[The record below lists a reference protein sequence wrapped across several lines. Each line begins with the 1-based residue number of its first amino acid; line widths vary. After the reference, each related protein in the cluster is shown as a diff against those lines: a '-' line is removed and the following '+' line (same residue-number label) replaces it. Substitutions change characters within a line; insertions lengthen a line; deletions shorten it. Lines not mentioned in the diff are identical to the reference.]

1 MVEPALP
8 KLRSV
13 LACNIGVCMEGFD
26 FIAYSY
32 FSFVIARTFFPHG
45 DNLSA
50 LLLGFATFGL
60 AYVVRPLG
68 GIFWGVY
75 ADKVGRRPA
84 LVIISLLMAVSVAVI
99 AFTPSYAAIGVAAP
113 VLIVLARL
121 LQGFSAGGEFASAT
135 SMLVEYAPVNRRG
148 IYASTQMSSQA
159 LTVAVVALV
168 LVLMMTYM
176 APGALMGWGWRAVFA
191 FGILVGP
198 VGFYMRARMAESP
211 EFTRYAAREGARR
224 MPLVDVFRDYP
235 RQVLVMAGLVA
246 IGAASFYLILIFMP
260 IYSARALKVPMVDA
274 QIAAV
279 VGCLVQIPT
288 NFFAGWLS
296 DRVGRRAVLAPA
308 AIVYAVVC
316 YPLFSYLIGS
326 PSFGSLLV
334 VEIIGNLLL
343 GFISGPLPAAM
354 SELLPAAV
362 RASGIGIVYNV
373 VGAIF
378 GGLGPF
384 LITSMIA
391 ATGDRASPAY
401 WALLT
406 GVIGA
411 VAAYS
416 LRAVEI
422 KPSLAEAS
430 GPAAAAAAATI
441 VQ

>member
-1 MVEPALP
+1 MTETTHP

-32 FSFVIARTFFPHG
+32 FSFVIARTFFPAG
-45 DNLSA
+45 DNVSA

-135 SMLVEYAPVNRRG
+135 SMLVEYAPAHRRG
-148 IYASTQMSSQA
+148 LYAATQMVSQV

-168 LVLMMTYM
+168 LILMMTYM
-176 APGALMGWGWRAVFA
+176 APGAMMSWGWRAVFA

-198 VGFYMRARMAESP
+198 VGFYMRAKMAESP
-211 EFTRYAAREGARR
+211 AFTRYASRQETRR

-235 RQVLVMAGLVA
+235 RQALVIAGLVA
-246 IGAASFYLILIFMP
+246 VGAGSFYLVLIFTP
-260 IYSARALKVPMVDA
+260 IYSARALKVPMADA

-279 VGCLVQIPT
+279 VGCLVQIPVAL
-288 NFFAGWLS
+288 FAAWLS

-308 AIVYAVVC
+308 AIVYAIVC
-316 YPLFSYLIGS
+316 YPLFAYLIGQ
-326 PSFGSLLV
+326 PSFGSLVV
-334 VEIIGNLLL
+334 VEIVGNVLL
-343 GFISGPLPAAM
+343 GFISGPMPAAM
-354 SELLPAAV
+354 SELLPAEV

-384 LITSMIA
+384 LITLFIA
-391 ATGDRASPAY
+391 ETGDKASPAY
-401 WALLT
+401 WALIT

-411 VAAYS
+411 VAAFS
-416 LRAVEI
+416 LRTQT
-422 KPSLAEAS
+422 AEAA
-430 GPAAAAAAATI
+430 GGEQTPLRVATPAP
-441 VQ
+441 